1 MTIRN
6 VSKARAQLSA
16 LPFLVENGEE
26 VVITRFGRRVARVTK
41 IEIAIEVL
49 EEPRKLGALAGKGC
63 IQPTR
68 VNVLVTQPVP

>member
-49 EEPRKLGALAGKGC
+49 EEPRKLGALAGKVWISSDFDEPC
-63 IQPTR
+63 Y
-68 VNVLVTQPVP
+68 LL